1 MPMWAEQNRAAQ
13 GSEPEA
19 GSAAGM
25 HGLTVPLP
33 WVGAEG
39 SVHSQCSSAGLSSVP
54 SLRSSEDRGTSK
66 HRARAKSRR
75 LLKSLD
81 MAVNPIAA
89 NSIPKPLREKNQD
102 VDRIRLA
109 IGEKWLNYF

>member
-1 MPMWAEQNRAAQ
+1 
-13 GSEPEA
+13 
-19 GSAAGM
+19 
-25 HGLTVPLP
+25 
-33 WVGAEG
+33 
-39 SVHSQCSSAGLSSVP
+39 
-54 SLRSSEDRGTSK
+54 
-66 HRARAKSRR
+66 
-75 LLKSLD
+75 